1 MVIKI
6 RFPRKIPFVGEAA
19 EALLL
24 TVLVVSSLLFVVY
37 QLAVSKVELGTPE
50 LKDQAEFLG
59 QELAMI
65 SRRYKEA
72 QARLTVLERET
83 EVVRKANRL
92 LREEES
98 QRQAELNLLQAE
110 LDFYRRLAGTGG
122 EQTGLAVYQAELS
135 ATDSPRVFQYI
146 LTLTQNIRRASII
159 SGKLKLDVEGTLD
172 NRPVTLFWSQLSD
185 GTTAE
190 PSFRFKYFQQ
200 FEGYLTLPENFSPT
214 RLLVTLDVKDQ
225 RKPVSRTFD
234 WKKLLN
240 SPAKQGVRDSEI
252 EP

>member
-1 MVIKI
+1 VVIKI
-6 RFPRKIPFVGEAA
+6 RLPRIIPFIGEAA

-37 QLAVSKVELGTPE
+37 QLAVSKVEPGTPE

-65 SRRYKEA
+65 SRRYKRA

-83 EVVRKANRL
+83 DVIRKANRL

-185 GTTAE
+185 GATAE

-240 SPAKQGVRDSEI
+240 SPVKQGVGDSEN

>member
-1 MVIKI
+1 MI
-6 RFPRKIPFVGEAA
+6 RLPKKGPLNNKLV

-24 TVLVVSSLLFVVY
+24 TILMASVLLFVVY
-37 QLAVSKVELGTPE
+37 QLAVSKVEPEVPE
-50 LKDQAEFLG
+50 LKEQLEFLG
-59 QELAMI
+59 QELATL
-65 SRRYKEA
+65 SGRYKKNR
-72 QARLTVLERET
+72 ARLTVLERET

-98 QRQAELNLLQAE
+98 QRQAELNQLQSE

-122 EQTGLAVYQAELS
+122 EQTGLAVYEAELT
-135 ATDSPRVFQYI
+135 ATDSPRVFQFI

-172 NRPVTLFWSQLSD
+172 HRPVTLYWSQLTD
-185 GTTAE
+185 GATAE

-225 RKPVSRTFD
+225 RKPVSRAFD
-234 WKKLLN
+234 WQKLLDTAAN
-240 SPAKQGVRDSEI
+240 
-252 EP
+252 

>member
-1 MVIKI
+1 VVIKFRLRRI
-6 RFPRKIPFVGEAA
+6 IPFIGEAA

-24 TVLVVSSLLFVVY
+24 TVLIVSSLLFVVY
-37 QLAVSKVELGTPE
+37 QLAASRIEPEVPE

-59 QELAMI
+59 RELATI
-65 SRRYKEA
+65 SRQYKEA

-83 EVVRKANRL
+83 EVVRNANRL

-98 QRQAELNLLQAE
+98 QRQAELNLLQSE

-122 EQTGLAVYQAELS
+122 EQTGLAVYQAELN
-135 ATDSPRVFQYI
+135 ATDSDRVFQYV
-146 LTLTQNIRRASII
+146 LTLTQNIRRASIV

-172 NRPVTLFWSQLSD
+172 DRLVTLFWSQLGD
-185 GTTAE
+185 GATAE

-200 FEGYLTLPENFSPT
+200 FEGYLTLPDGFSPT

-225 RKPVSRTFD
+225 RKPVSRSFD
-234 WKKLLN
+234 WKKLLD
-240 SPAKQGVRDSEI
+240 SPLKEDAGDIR
-252 EP
+252 